1 MRIPLSWLNDLLAD
15 RATGAPRPLGAETVR
30 EILTRVGLEVESLEY
45 SAPGLETVVVG
56 QIVAVEPHPNADKLR
71 VCQTDIGEAS
81 PIQIVT
87 GAANVQLND
96 KIPVAL
102 VGSNLPGDKKIE
114 AAKLRGVESFGM
126 YCSLAELGLP
136 AGEDGVLVLPADT
149 PIGSPIAA
157 AMKLGELVVDIAV
170 TANRPDQLSAEGVAR
185 ELAVARPDLTLKLQA
200 PRPAEATITA
210 GAVKLGSFDSEG
222 CPVYLGLNL
231 AGVKVG
237 PSPEWLVKRLD
248 ACGMRAI
255 NNVVDV
261 SNYVMLLT
269 GQPTHAFDQAKIK
282 GAEIRVRRAT
292 EGETLK
298 TLDGVERK
306 LVPTDLVIA
315 DAERALVVAGV
326 MGGLDAEVD
335 ANTKDLF
342 LECAY
347 FEPSGVRRTGRRL
360 GLATESSYRFERGVD
375 PLGAERAMGLFRDL
389 LLDVAGGDVTGSIQ
403 TYRKGG
409 FPALKSFGFRLD
421 AIERLLGMSVPN
433 QDVERIIRALGFE
446 MSRHTDGVFEL
457 NSYDVTAPG
466 WRWHDVSREVDLVE
480 EVARHWGYD
489 RIPTVLPAPVERP
502 EQPALTLL
510 ERRARA
516 IAIGLGLSEV
526 MTKSLTTAEAEQLA
540 GVRAAQHVHL
550 ADPLKEMAVLRTSLL
565 PSLLEVLRY
574 NRYQGLSRLG
584 VFEVG
589 RTYHPLQAAGA
600 PAGAD
605 QHSARGSE
613 AEEKLWLGGAI
624 MGSVWEGLWLPEHT
638 PEPLAADFFYA
649 KGVVEAVFDRLE
661 VEGELTFRQAE
672 ALPGLHPG
680 RAAEILLA
688 GEVVGQLGEVHPQVV
703 KDYDLPPNQP
713 AAAWLLDLSALAHHL
728 TRKHRYSTFSRQ
740 PAMLRDLAVVVPES
754 LTAADAIATIHE
766 TGGELLERVTMFD
779 RFAGGQLPQGM
790 VSLGFSL
797 VYRSPERTLT
807 AGDVEPVH
815 QRIVD
820 QLQARFGATLRA

>member
-1 MRIPLSWLNDLLAD
+1 MRIPLSWLNELLSK
-15 RATGAPRPLGAETVR
+15 PLGAETVR
-30 EILTRVGLEVESLEY
+30 ETLTRVGLEVESLEY

-56 QIVAVEPHPNADKLR
+56 KIVGIEPHPNADKLR
-71 VCQTDIGEAS
+71 VCQTDVGEAS

-87 GAANVQLND
+87 GAANVQLGD
-96 KIPVAL
+96 VIPVAL

-126 YCSLAELGLP
+126 YCSLEELGLP
-136 AGEDGVLVLPADT
+136 KEVDGVHVLPADT

-157 AMKLGELVVDIAV
+157 AMKLGELVVDVAV
-170 TANRPDQLSAEGVAR
+170 TANRPDLLSAEGVAR
-185 ELAVARPDLTLKLQA
+185 ELAVARPDLALQQRQPKA
-200 PRPAEATITA
+200 AEATLTS
-210 GAVKLGSFDSEG
+210 GPVKLGPIDAEG

-231 AGVKVG
+231 TGVKVG

-248 ACGMRAI
+248 ACGMRSV

-269 GQPTHAFDQAKIK
+269 GQPTHAFDAKKIK
-282 GAEIRVRRAT
+282 GAEIRVRRAA

-306 LVPTDLVIA
+306 LQPADLVIA

-326 MGGLDAEVD
+326 MGGLEAEVD
-335 ANTKDLF
+335 ADTTDLF

-360 GLATESSYRFERGVD
+360 GLSTESSYRFERGVD
-375 PLGAERAMGLFRDL
+375 PTGAERAMGLFRDL
-389 LLDVAGGDVTGSIQ
+389 LAEVAGGEAAGGVQ
-403 TYRKGG
+403 THRKGG
-409 FPALKSFGFRLD
+409 FPAVTPFGFRLD

-433 QDVERIIRALGFE
+433 PDVERILKALGFE

-457 NSYDVTAPG
+457 NSYDVVAPG
-466 WRWHDVSREVDLVE
+466 WRLHDVSREVDLVE

-540 GVRAAQHVHL
+540 GVRNVQHVQL

-589 RTYHPLQAAGA
+589 RTYHPSGDNA
-600 PAGAD
+600 
-605 QHSARGSE
+605 HTE
-613 AEEKLWLGGAI
+613 TLWLGGAI

-638 PEPLAADFFYA
+638 PEPLAADFYYA
-649 KGVVEAVFDRLE
+649 KGVLEAIFDRLE
-661 VEGELTFRQAE
+661 VEGELAFRQAD

-680 RAAEILLA
+680 RAAEILLD

-703 KDYDLPPNQP
+703 KDYDLPPNQR
-713 AAAWLLDLSALAHHL
+713 AAAWLLDLSALAL
-728 TRKHRYSTFSRQ
+728 KVTRKHRFSTFSRQ
-740 PAMLRDLAVVVPES
+740 PAMLRDLAVVVPDA
-754 LTAADAIATIHE
+754 LTAAEAIATIRE
-766 TGGELLERVTMFD
+766 AGGDLLERVTMFD
-779 RFAGGQLPQGM
+779 RFAGGQVPQGK

-807 AGDVEPVH
+807 TGEVEPVH

-820 QLQARFGATLRA
+820 QLAARHGATLRA